1 MAPDRQRDHYAL
13 CPLFLSHQPTEI
25 HCEGVS
31 DAAKMVMRWG
41 RDPGIDR
48 TQEHEEKNWWK
59 TCYCEG
65 HYEYC
70 PVYRMI
76 MRLRYD
82 DD

>member
-1 MAPDRQRDHYAL
+1 MGLERKRETKYTR
-13 CPLFLSHQPTEI
+13 CPFFLARLPSEI

-31 DAAKMVMRWG
+31 DVSKLVLRWG
-41 RDPGIDR
+41 RDAGYDR
-48 TQEHEEKNWWK
+48 TQEHEEKAWWQG
-59 TCYCEG
+59 CYCEG

-82 DD
+82 E